1 MNCGLPLRSIN
12 VAFAGSA
19 IAAGAVASVRRVMGL
34 RAWAVAASRAMLSAM
49 LAAMRCSSCC
59 AGSRLQN
66 ATFATYST
74 SEGLVLLRSQRR
86 GGFALLCR
94 HP

>member
-12 VAFAGSA
+12 VAFAGNA
-19 IAAGAVASVRRVMGL
+19 IDNGAVASVRRVMGL

-49 LAAMRCSSCC
+49 LHLWMQQLLCRFAAAKCYFCTVI
-59 AGSRLQN
+59 A
-66 ATFATYST
+66 
-74 SEGLVLLRSQRR
+74 LVLLRSRRR

-94 HP
+94 HC